1 MLTIQRVW
9 RLQEKLIKLVGTE
22 CTECGYVCYPPK
34 AACPRC
40 GSREI
45 REIHLPREG
54 KVLTYTVLNV
64 PVEGFESKVP
74 LIIALVE
81 LGKARILTQLT
92 DVEADEVYV
101 GMPVEATI
109 RKSPQI
115 IEGATHYIIKFK
127 PIKKQ
132 SLKCK

>member
-1 MLTIQRVW
+1 MHMLTIQRVW

-22 CTECGYVCYPPK
+22 CARCGYVCYPPK

-45 REIHLPREG
+45 REIYLPREG
-54 KVLTYTVLNV
+54 KVLTYTILNV

-92 DVEADEVYV
+92 DVEVGKVYV

-109 RKSPQI
+109 RKSPQM

-127 PIKKQ
+127 PIER
-132 SLKCK
+132 

>member
-22 CTECGYVCYPPK
+22 CTKCGYVCYPPK
-34 AACPRC
+34 AACPHC
-40 GSREI
+40 GSREV
-45 REIHLPREG
+45 RKIHLPRKG
-54 KVLTYTVLNV
+54 RVLSYTILNI

-74 LIIALVE
+74 LILALVE

-92 DVEADEVYV
+92 DVEVGEVYI

-109 RKSPQI
+109 RKSPQM

-127 PIKKQ
+127 PVDKER
-132 SLKCK
+132 LKD